1 MDRTDLFHIGQYPD
15 LKIEILPMTDYQQR
29 GETFSVLGSKYDLFE
44 GIYGPADWK
53 RLCQF
58 LELDRTPICCAIPKN
73 HPLCDHKQISMHD
86 LDNQHIVTIPL
97 DTDLTLPYGSKTD
110 MVKLSAFLISS
121 CNVYLFIFICKFFH
135 DLKHNNC
142 CDQCCN
148 HV

>member
-1 MDRTDLFHIGQYPD
+1 
-15 LKIEILPMTDYQQR
+15 MTDYQQR

-97 DTDLTLPYGSKTD
+97 DTDLTLPYGLMYANEPSEALKKFLRIVKKTD

-142 CDQCCN
+142 SDQCCN